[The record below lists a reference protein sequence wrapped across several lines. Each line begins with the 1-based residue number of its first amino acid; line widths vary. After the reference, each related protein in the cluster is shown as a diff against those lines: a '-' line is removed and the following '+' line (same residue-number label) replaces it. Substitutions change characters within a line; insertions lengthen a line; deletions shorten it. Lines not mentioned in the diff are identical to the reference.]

1 MKKLLLT
8 TALLALASF
17 QARADIV
24 EDTSAELHELQMKD
38 IQLMPPEQTALLN
51 ITPTTRPPR
60 SQPALKIWAERKVY
74 PLGSHIVIHARATHD
89 GYLTLLAKGTSGKT
103 VQLLPNGKTDG
114 YVKGG
119 TTVSFPA
126 YGDKR
131 YWFEATRPIGKTLVK
146 GLFSKSPNSVF
157 GENSMAKASFNNDFF
172 PASDAPTELISK
184 DLSVEFA
191 RPEHEGWD
199 ASELV
204 VDIVPENR

>member
-1 MKKLLLT
+1 MNKFNLLT
-8 TALLALASF
+8 TALLAIFSLN
-17 QARADIV
+17 ARADVV
-24 EDTSAELHELQMKD
+24 EDTSTELQMKD
-38 IQLMPPEQTALLN
+38 IQLMTPEQTALLN

-60 SQPALKIWAERKVY
+60 SQPALKIWAERKIY

-89 GYLTLLAKGTSGKT
+89 GYLTLLAKGSSGKT

-157 GENSMAKASFNNDFF
+157 GENSAAKASFNNDFF
-172 PASDAPTELISK
+172 ASSDAPAELISK
-184 DLSVEFA
+184 DIALELA
-191 RPEHEGWD
+191 RPERQGWD
-199 ASELV
+199 AAEVV